1 MVSLEEAA
9 RDTTLN
15 SKNLT
20 LIHKRIILS
29 IREIDWGNFFS
40 YSLRDG
46 FSAEELKLDYSAVLM
61 PISKNSEK
69 KINYF
74 FQCLN

>member
-1 MVSLEEAA
+1 MVSLEEAV

-29 IREIDWGNFFS
+29 IREIDWKNFFS

-46 FSAEELKLDYSAVLM
+46 FSVEELKLDYSAILM

-69 KINYF
+69 KIDYF
-74 FQCLN
+74 F

>member
-29 IREIDWGNFFS
+29 IREIDWENFFS
-40 YSLRDG
+40 CSLRDG
-46 FSAEELKLDYSAVLM
+46 FSAEELKLDYSAILM

-69 KINYF
+69 E
-74 FQCLN
+74 